1 MLFEMGNIQRHVQK
15 FKSPS
20 GALDLDS
27 ISYGLLR
34 SVNVANRSQK
44 RKYINIEQ
52 FKIYIYIYLIKKI
65 SSTIKI

>member
-1 MLFEMGNIQRHVQK
+1 MQRRVQK
-15 FKSPS
+15 FKRPS
-20 GALDLDS
+20 AALDLDS

-52 FKIYIYIYLIKKI
+52 FKKKIYIYIYLIKKI

>member
-1 MLFEMGNIQRHVQK
+1 MQRRVQK
-15 FKSPS
+15 FKRPS
-20 GALDLDS
+20 AALDLDS

-44 RKYINIEQ
+44 RKYINTEQ
-52 FKIYIYIYLIKKI
+52 FKKIYIYIYLIKKI